1 MITFDTDRI
10 TFDSELV
17 TWDGWSFG
25 SGRVVMAL
33 DQSDVVLSLEPAQPI
48 LLGVELL

>member
-1 MITFDTDRI
+1 MITFDTNFI

-33 DQSDVVLSLEPAQPI
+33 DQSDIVLSLDSAQPI
-48 LLGVELL
+48 LLGVDAL